1 MRKRMQETYYIS
13 LFVFRSGR
21 PGALE
26 LISSPSRQYARRR
39 ESAESIENFERNFWK
54 IRDSFS
60 LTVYLTQGT
69 RVLMKRLI
77 RFEAKLRFGMYDL
90 WMMGPIRMTQP
101 GENKDKYST
110 NSQIGSQRAQA
121 FLSATANQRADCTI
135 WRKGGRDAHW

>member
-39 ESAESIENFERNFWK
+39 ESAESIENFERKFWK

-60 LTVYLTQGT
+60 SSVYLTQGT

-77 RFEAKLRFGMYDL
+77 RFEA
-90 WMMGPIRMTQP
+90 
-101 GENKDKYST
+101 
-110 NSQIGSQRAQA
+110 
-121 FLSATANQRADCTI
+121 
-135 WRKGGRDAHW
+135 